1 MPDLTPSEL
10 LAATA
15 ADMRALADAASD
27 APWSA
32 GYWHEGEFLYQY
44 GNYGWYVTGPCG
56 SPEVEDSE
64 QGKADVQHIAAWD
77 PDMARAIADWLDAKA
92 VRYADRAWAMR
103 LLNDIAAGSSPPMLR
118 VCDAWWKSR
127 GIDPQVK
134 EQQ

>member
-1 MPDLTPSEL
+1 MTPAQL

-15 ADMRALADAASD
+15 ADMRKVADTAHGD
-27 APWSA
+27 NWSR
-32 GYWHEGEFLYQY
+32 
-44 GNYGWYVTGPCG
+44 
-56 SPEVEDSE
+56 DE
-64 QGKADVQHIAAWD
+64 QLCVVHADGGFICQTSVNDLDHIAAWD